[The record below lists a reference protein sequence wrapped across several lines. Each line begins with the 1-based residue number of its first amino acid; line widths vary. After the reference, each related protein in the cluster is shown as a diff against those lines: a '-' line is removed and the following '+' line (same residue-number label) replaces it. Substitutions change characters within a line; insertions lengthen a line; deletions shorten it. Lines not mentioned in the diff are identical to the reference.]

1 MPDFYNMLT
10 EDILCWLQHNPAD
23 STIALDELLR
33 RCGAAILTDL
43 ERIGYT
49 FATPCVES
57 AFDRHRAWLAAQR
70 LPPDRL
76 RSIPDN
82 FFTKNKTRQY

>member
-43 ERIGYT
+43 EKIGYT
-49 FATPCVES
+49 MATPSVE
-57 AFDRHRAWLAAQR
+57 AALDRQRAYFAALR
-70 LPPDRL
+70 VPETKTGVPDV
-76 RSIPDN
+76 